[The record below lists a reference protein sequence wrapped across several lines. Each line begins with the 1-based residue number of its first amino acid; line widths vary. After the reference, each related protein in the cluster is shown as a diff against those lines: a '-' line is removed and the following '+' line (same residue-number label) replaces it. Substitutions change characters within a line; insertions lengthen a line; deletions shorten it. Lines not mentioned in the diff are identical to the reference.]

1 MCECT
6 VSFSTP
12 IEIRDFVTLAT
23 RQTFPIHVEHG
34 GLKTS
39 ATSIMSLF
47 CMGLN
52 RPLRVLSA
60 ASEDDAALFLA
71 ALAPYRIAL

>member
-6 VSFSTP
+6 ISFSTP
-12 IEIRDFVTLAT
+12 MEIRDFVTLAT

-60 ASEDDAALFLA
+60 ASEDDAAYFLA
-71 ALAPYRIAL
+71 ALAPYRTAV

>member
-6 VSFSTP
+6 ISFSTP
-12 IEIRDFVTLAT
+12 MEIRDFVTLAT
-23 RQTFPIHVEHG
+23 RQTFPIHVENG

-60 ASEDDAALFLA
+60 ASEDDAAYFLA
-71 ALAPYRIAL
+71 ALAPYRTAV

>member
-1 MCECT
+1 MCDCT

-23 RQTFPIHVEHG
+23 RQTVPIHVEHG
-34 GLKTS
+34 GLQTS

-60 ASEDDAALFLA
+60 ASEDDAAHFLA
-71 ALAPYRIAL
+71 ALAPYRTAV

>member
-6 VSFSTP
+6 VSFTTP

-34 GLKTS
+34 GLQTS

-60 ASEDDAALFLA
+60 ASEDDPAHFLA
-71 ALAPYRIAL
+71 ALAPYRTAV

>member
-34 GLKTS
+34 
-39 ATSIMSLF
+39 
-47 CMGLN
+47 
-52 RPLRVLSA
+52 
-60 ASEDDAALFLA
+60 
-71 ALAPYRIAL
+71 

>member
-6 VSFSTP
+6 ISFSTP
-12 IEIRDFVTLAT
+12 MEICDFVTLAT

-60 ASEDDAALFLA
+60 ASEDDAAYFLA
-71 ALAPYRIAL
+71 ALAPYRTAV